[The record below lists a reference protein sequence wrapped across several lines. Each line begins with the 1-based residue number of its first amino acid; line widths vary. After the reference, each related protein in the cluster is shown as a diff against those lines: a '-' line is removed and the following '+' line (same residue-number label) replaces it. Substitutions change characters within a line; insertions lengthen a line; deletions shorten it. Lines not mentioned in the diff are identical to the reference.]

1 MLRSQSRP
9 FVSGARARVWNSLG
23 FFYKKERIALSL
35 FLKEGI
41 ALFAPF
47 KRAIH
52 SLLFFIKAK
61 PKSPVFSFPEN
72 RSFIKSKSLL
82 CSKELN
88 ERVAH
93 FDVVALIK
101 IAMGANRSF

>member
-1 MLRSQSRP
+1 MHIISVAEPEPAFRKWSQSQGWE
-9 FVSGARARVWNSLG
+9 FASF
-23 FFYKKERIALSL
+23 FFYKKERIAHSL

-61 PKSPVFSFPEN
+61 PKSPVFSFPD
-72 RSFIKSKSLL
+72 S
-82 CSKELN
+82 
-88 ERVAH
+88 
-93 FDVVALIK
+93 
-101 IAMGANRSF
+101 